1 MRNSVLEKLKK
12 FEDPLFKF
20 DPKKHCYTYEDEVFI
35 SVTKYKERFYKKF
48 EEDFWSKKKAEEKG
62 VSQEEILL
70 EWKQLA
76 ERSQIIGNGIHNW
89 IENYFNE
96 VLQKIPNDL
105 DIVDRINKFN
115 ILYAEHLHKL
125 EPVKFEQRIFS
136 KKWKL
141 AGMIDSI
148 FVWNNKIFILD
159 WKSNKK
165 MTHDDHD
172 EGKYEK
178 LLSPLDNFYKNHIN
192 EYSIQVSLYKLI
204 LKEIDIDIKACY
216 LVHIGPNEPA
226 KLYKAHDLSSILED
240 YLNNNP
246 L

>member
-1 MRNSVLEKLKK
+1 MRNSILEKLKK

-20 DPKKHCYTYEDEVFI
+20 DPIKHCYTYEGEVFT

-76 ERSQIIGNGIHNW
+76 ERSQVIGNGIHNW
-89 IENYFNE
+89 IENYFNGI
-96 VLQKIPNDL
+96 LQKIPNDL

-115 ILYAEHLHKL
+115 ILYAEYLHKL
-125 EPVKFEQRIFS
+125 EPIRFEQRIFS

-148 FVWNNKIFILD
+148 FVWNDKIFILD
-159 WKSNKK
+159 WKSNKVY
-165 MTHDDHD
+165 TTDDT
-172 EGKYEK
+172 EQGKFEK
-178 LLSPLDNFYKNHIN
+178 LLKPFEEFFKNHLN

-204 LKEIDIDIKACY
+204 LKEIGIDIKACY
-216 LVHIGPNEPA
+216 LVHIGPTEPA
-226 KLYKAHDLSSILED
+226 KIYKAHDLSETLED
-240 YLNNNP
+240 YLNSTIS
-246 L
+246 

>member
-1 MRNSVLEKLKK
+1 MRNSILEKLKK

-20 DPKKHCYTYEDEVFI
+20 DPIKHCYTYEGEDFT

-76 ERSQIIGNGIHNW
+76 ERSQVIGNGIHNW
-89 IENYFNE
+89 IENYFNGI
-96 VLQKIPNDL
+96 LQKIPNDL

-115 ILYAEHLHKL
+115 ILYAEYLHKL
-125 EPVKFEQRIFS
+125 EPIRFEQRIFS

-148 FVWNNKIFILD
+148 FVWNDKIFILD
-159 WKSNKK
+159 WKSNKQ
-165 MTHDDHD
+165 MTHDDH
-172 EGKYEK
+172 EQGKFEK
-178 LLSPLDNFYKNHIN
+178 LLAPLDNFYKNHIN

-204 LKEIDIDIKACY
+204 LKEIGIDIKACY
-216 LVHIGPNEPA
+216 LVHIGPTEPA
-226 KLYKAHDLSSILED
+226 KIYKAHDLSETLED
-240 YLNNNP
+240 YLNSTIS
-246 L
+246 